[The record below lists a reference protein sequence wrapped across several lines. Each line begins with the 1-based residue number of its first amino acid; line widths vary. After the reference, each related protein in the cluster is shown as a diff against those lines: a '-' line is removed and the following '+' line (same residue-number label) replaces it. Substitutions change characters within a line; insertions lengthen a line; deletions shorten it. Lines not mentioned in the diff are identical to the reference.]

1 MEENEDLDIP
11 EDSSLLAHDPTLM
24 AFTQL
29 GAFRTNCERSFI
41 SLMDGKK
48 QYLIAEATRS
58 VSLNDPSNYDKSRPG
73 EKVYLGA
80 RILDSQWGVCPH
92 TIQVFTALDDRF
104 DVSTDLI
111 VANKSCYVMNDLS
124 AIDAYKDRPYV
135 AGWPHM
141 RFYAEVPIHS
151 PTGHVLGTYCVVDSK
166 PRDGL
171 DKSSFDALNESKC
184 PFA

>member
-1 MEENEDLDIP
+1 
-11 EDSSLLAHDPTLM
+11 
-24 AFTQL
+24 
-29 GAFRTNCERSFI
+29 
-41 SLMDGKK
+41 MDGKK

-58 VSLNDPSNYDKSRPG
+58 VSLNNPNVYDKSNPA
-73 EKVYLGA
+73 EKVYLGP

-104 DVSTDLI
+104 DISTDLI

-124 AIDAYKDRPYV
+124 AIEAYKSRPYV
-135 AGWPHM
+135 SGWPYM

-151 PTGHVLGTYCVVDSK
+151 PTGHVIGTYCVVDSK

-171 DKSSFDALNESKC
+171 DQTSFDALNESKYFFKHNSC
-184 PFA
+184 SGRRNIKRILVIYIESG